1 MGRKTEWRIHA
12 GIGFVLVASTFTK
25 IAPAGPWGD
34 ESFTSGSIGLVGLC
48 FLYVAWFR
56 LTFDVRGIVPTIDRW
71 QNPAGTSPKVIGV
84 GLVIMAIAYGA
95 GRIDFFPDPAGMI
108 IGLIGLLTIA
118 NGLYVW
124 MTTVGPL
131 STDKEVVEVLIV
143 DEEE

>member
-1 MGRKTEWRIHA
+1 MGRKTEWRIHG
-12 GIGFVLVASTFTK
+12 GIGFVLVARTFTK
-25 IAPAGPWGD
+25 IAPAGAWGD
-34 ESFTSGSIGLVGLC
+34 ESFNSGSIGLVGLC

-56 LTFDVRGIVPTIDRW
+56 LTFDARGLVPTIDRW

-95 GRIDFFPDPAGMI
+95 GRIDFFPAPAGMI

-124 MTTVGPL
+124 MSTVGPL